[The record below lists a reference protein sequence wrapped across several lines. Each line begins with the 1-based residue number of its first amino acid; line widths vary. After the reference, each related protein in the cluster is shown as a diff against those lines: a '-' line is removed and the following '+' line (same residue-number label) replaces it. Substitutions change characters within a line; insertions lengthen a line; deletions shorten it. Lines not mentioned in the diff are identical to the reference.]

1 MADPA
6 IDRFVITDTVPPFRL
21 GSRITNEKIDVL
33 PVGELLAEA
42 IRRLYLGKALT
53 DLIVF

>member
-1 MADPA
+1 
-6 IDRFVITDTVPPFRL
+6 VI
-21 GSRITNEKIDVL
+21 
-33 PVGELLAEA
+33 PVGALLAEA